1 MPSGDNA
8 LDFATI
14 SDIFLAHGS
23 LQSPAFFDGYLCARL
38 ALEDISAEDWLNLI
52 CAALG
57 VEEPA
62 TREDGEKLL
71 TWRTLAKERL
81 DAQEMSFEPLLPD
94 ELFSLSERA
103 QSLALWCQ
111 GFHEV
116 VGEVDADQRS
126 TWSAPL
132 QEGVSD
138 IEQLTR
144 IDDDIEESSE
154 NENDLFALT
163 EHARMTALM
172 LFVEQHPG
180 QPDVEKPAQSLE
192 EGISEQGLGD
202 EGHGETRH

>member
-38 ALEDISAEDWLNLI
+38 ALEDISAEDWLGLI

-62 TREDGEKLL
+62 TREDGETLL
-71 TWRTLAKERL
+71 AWRTLARERL

-94 ELFSLSERA
+94 ELFSLAERA

-116 VGEVDADQRS
+116 AGEVDPDQHKAWS
-126 TWSAPL
+126 TPL
-132 QEGVSD
+132 QEGVAD
-138 IEQLTR
+138 IEQLMQ
-144 IDDDIEESSE
+144 IDADIEDNSES
-154 NENDLFALT
+154 ENDLFALT

-172 LFVEQHPG
+172 LYVEQHPG
-180 QPDVEKPAQSLE
+180 RPDVEKPAQSFE
-192 EGISEQGLGD
+192 EGMKEEGLSGD
-202 EGHGETRH
+202 GETRH

>member
-71 TWRTLAKERL
+71 AWRAIAKERL
-81 DAQEMSFEPLLPD
+81 DAEEMSFEPLLPD

-116 VGEVDADQRS
+116 AGEADAEQRK
-126 TWSAPL
+126 TWSTPL
-132 QEGVSD
+132 QEGVAD
-138 IEQLTR
+138 IEQLSR
-144 IDDDIEESSE
+144 IDDDIEDNSE

-172 LFVEQHPG
+172 LYVEQHPG
-180 QPDVEKPAQSLE
+180 KPDVEKPAQSFE
-192 EGISEQGLGD
+192 EGLKEEGLSGD
-202 EGHGETRH
+202 GETRH

>member
-38 ALEDISAEDWLNLI
+38 ALEDISAEDWLGQI

-62 TREDGEKLL
+62 TREDGEQLL
-71 TWRTLAKERL
+71 AWRKLAKERL

-111 GFHEV
+111 GFHDV
-116 VGEVDADQRS
+116 VGEVDGDQRS
-126 TWSAPL
+126 TWSTPL

-138 IEQLTR
+138 IEQLSR

-172 LFVEQHPG
+172 LYVEQHPG

-192 EGISEQGLGD
+192 EGMKEEGLSDQGD
-202 EGHGETRH
+202 GETRH

>member
-38 ALEDISAEDWLNLI
+38 ALEDISAEDWLGQI

-62 TREDGEKLL
+62 TREDAEKLL
-71 TWRTLAKERL
+71 AWRSMAKERL

-94 ELFSLSERA
+94 ELFSLAERA

-116 VGEVDADQRS
+116 VGEVDHDQRS
-126 TWSAPL
+126 RWSTPL

-138 IEQLTR
+138 IEQLSR

-172 LFVEQHPG
+172 LYVEQHPG
-180 QPDVEKPAQSLE
+180 QPDVEKPEQSFE
-192 EGISEQGLGD
+192 EGLKEEGLD
-202 EGHGETRH
+202 GEDGEPRH

>member
-38 ALEDISAEDWLNLI
+38 ALEDISAEDWLGQI

-71 TWRTLAKERL
+71 AWRSMAKERL

-94 ELFSLSERA
+94 ELFSLAERA

-111 GFHEV
+111 GFHDV
-116 VGEVDADQRS
+116 VGEVDPDQRS
-126 TWSAPL
+126 TWSTPL

-138 IEQLTR
+138 IEQLSR

-172 LFVEQHPG
+172 LYVEQHPG
-180 QPDVEKPAQSLE
+180 KPDVEQPEQSLE
-192 EGISEQGLGD
+192 EGMKNEGLSGEGD
-202 EGHGETRH
+202 DDTRH

>member
-1 MPSGDNA
+1 MSSASQAP
-8 LDFATI
+8 DFATI
-14 SDIFLAHGS
+14 SDIFLAHAS

-38 ALEDISAEDWLNLI
+38 ALDDLEAEPWLEQI

-62 TREDGEKLL
+62 TREDGATLL
-71 TWRTLAKERL
+71 AWRRATRERL

-103 QSLALWCQ
+103 DALARWCQ

-116 VGEVDADQRS
+116 VDEVGEETRRQ
-126 TWSAPL
+126 WSAPL
-132 QEGVSD
+132 REGVADIGRLCGIETD
-138 IEQLTR
+138 IEP
-144 IDDDIEESSE
+144 SGE

-172 LFVEQHPG
+172 LYIEQHPG
-180 QPDVEKPAQSLE
+180 RPDVEQPAADDPGL
-192 EGISEQGLGD
+192 SEDPADPG
-202 EGHGETRH
+202 TSR

>member
-38 ALEDISAEDWLNLI
+38 ALEDISAEDWLGLI

-62 TREDGEKLL
+62 TREDGEQLL
-71 TWRTLAKERL
+71 AWRVLAKERL

-94 ELFSLSERA
+94 ELFSLAERA

-116 VGEVDADQRS
+116 AGEVDHEQRK
-126 TWSAPL
+126 TWSTPL
-132 QEGVSD
+132 QEGVAD
-138 IEQLTR
+138 IEQLSQ
-144 IDDDIEESSE
+144 IDADIEESSE

-172 LFVEQHPG
+172 LYVEQHPG
-180 QPDVEKPAQSLE
+180 QPDVEKPAQSFE
-192 EGISEQGLGD
+192 EGMNEAGLND
-202 EGHGETRH
+202 EGNGATRH